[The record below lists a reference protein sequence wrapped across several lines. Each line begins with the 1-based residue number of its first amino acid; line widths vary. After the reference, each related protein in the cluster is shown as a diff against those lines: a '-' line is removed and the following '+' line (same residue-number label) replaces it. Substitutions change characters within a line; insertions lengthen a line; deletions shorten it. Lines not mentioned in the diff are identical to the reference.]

1 MFKAC
6 TPGYRR
12 GVQAISIFMKK
23 LILATLAVVCL
34 ALSANAAIFKKGPKY
49 HLDFNVWA
57 DTASNLP
64 QKIDDLAVFYPKT
77 VATPDTI
84 AVISGEIKV
93 PGVSAQPLMWASL
106 SKVIADINT
115 DDNEAV
121 TAIDFKN
128 NSFEALINTT
138 VGSHDKELNFKRKL
152 SVSTSNGVIKFTVSE
167 ILIKY
172 RQGGLIPKT
181 TALEELHPENNSR
194 QKEAVIEFV
203 TLTSKNMHDM
213 AQYAKEHSNITIT
226 HFKDIENGIVVP
238 GMNMEEVT
246 LAKGPARDS
255 RKSGERT
262 RWIYSNDYVVIFTNG
277 IVTKVIGE

>member
-1 MFKAC
+1 MPAHQAII
-6 TPGYRR
+6 PD
-12 GVQAISIFMKK
+12 VQAIFIFMKK
-23 LILATLAVVCL
+23 LLFATLALVYL

-49 HLDFNVWA
+49 HLDFNVWT
-57 DTASNLP
+57 DTATNLP
-64 QKIDDLAVFYPKT
+64 KKIDELTVFYPKT
-77 VATPDTI
+77 VTVPDTV

-115 DDNEAV
+115 DNNEAI

-128 NSFEALINTT
+128 NSFESVLNST
-138 VGSHDKELNFKRKL
+138 VGSHDKELNFKRK
-152 SVSTSNGVIKFTVSE
+152 VNISTSDGIIRFTVSE

-181 TALEELHPENNSR
+181 TALEELHPESNSS
-194 QKEAVIEFV
+194 QKEAVIEFA
-203 TLTSKNMHDM
+203 TLTSKNLHDM
-213 AQYAKEHSNITIT
+213 AQYAKEHSNIIIT
-226 HFKDIENGIVVP
+226 HFKEIENGTVVP

-262 RWIYSNDYVVIFTNG
+262 RWIYTNDYVVIFTNG
-277 IVTKVIGE
+277 IVSKVIGE